1 MIAELEGKIRS
12 LKANSVV
19 VMVGGVGYRVQV
31 TTYTVGKLAGLEEAH
46 FYIHT
51 HVREYAFLLYG
62 FLEEGEKVMFE
73 LLIGVS
79 GIGPKVALSILSIA
93 DTKTIRTAIVH
104 KDPSILTRVS
114 GVGKKMAE
122 RVILELQNK
131 VEEGDLSDHTE
142 ARLDQ
147 EAIEALTALGY
158 SVTQAREAMKSI
170 PKDITD
176 IGARIRMALKSLGK

>member
-1 MIAELEGKIRS
+1 MIAELHGKIGT

-19 VMVGGVGYRVQV
+19 LMVGGVGYQVQV
-31 TTYTVGKLAGLEEAH
+31 TTYTLGILASQEDVHL
-46 FYIHT
+46 YIHT
-51 HVREYAFLLYG
+51 HVREDAFLLYG
-62 FLEEGEKVMFE
+62 FLDEGEKAMFE

-93 DTKTIRTAIVH
+93 DTKTIRTAVTH

-131 VEEGDLSDHTE
+131 VEEGDLTDHAE
-142 ARLDQ
+142 ARADQ
-147 EAIEALTALGY
+147 EALEALAALGY
-158 SVTQAREAMKSI
+158 SVTQAREALKVV
-170 PKDITD
+170 PKDVTD
-176 IGARIRMALKSLGK
+176 LSGRVRQALKSLAK